1 MSHKNEQ
8 GHWQNKRGEYVHP
21 DLVQVD
27 KKLEDEVVEEL
38 VGKAIALQTSMSV
51 FKTEA
56 FDQCYDFLDLLRQNY
71 NMERLAGRSGA
82 VTLKNYDGTAE
93 VQIAVA
99 KLITFDQKLALA
111 KEKVNE
117 YLTEKT
123 AHADPEIQTL
133 ILKAF
138 DVKNGKVDAKQ
149 IISLK
154 SYKIEHPKWVEAM
167 AMIDDATEIAGT
179 KSYIRFKER
188 VDGAIDGELKT
199 CVLDL
204 ASVPFIDADDVPAM
218 KFEQLMRDMKS
229 YMESINV
236 KLTHDDMDSLSANS
250 FIFMLADG
258 AVK

>member
-1 MSHKNEQ
+1 MAKIDVR
-8 GHWQNKRGEYVHP
+8 GHWQNKRGELVHP
-21 DLVQVD
+21 DLVPVD
-27 KKLEDEVVEEL
+27 KKLEDEVVENL
-38 VGKAIALQTSMSV
+38 VAGAKVEHERMV
-51 FKTEA
+51 EFKTRA
-56 FDQCYDFLDLLRQNY
+56 FAECYDFVDMLRQEY
-71 NMERLAGRSGA
+71 NMDRLAASSTGA

-188 VDGAIDGELKT
+188 DGRKIDGELKNI
-199 CVLDL
+199 VLDI
-204 ASVPFIDADDVPAM
+204 ASVQI
-218 KFEQLMRDMKS
+218 K
-229 YMESINV
+229 ESEISRIREEGEE
-236 KLTHDDMDSLSANS
+236 K
-250 FIFMLADG
+250 
-258 AVK
+258 